1 MRTKGLLLVLSG
13 PSGAGKT
20 TLCRLLRKN
29 LGFSFSVSHTT
40 RPPRAGEVE
49 GQDYYFVD
57 RKTFEE
63 MIRRGAFLEW
73 AEVHGNLYGTSWEEV
88 NQKLSSGQD
97 LLLDIDVQG
106 ASQVRQKLGSQA
118 IFVFI
123 MPPSFE
129 ELERRLRGR
138 GTEEESTV
146 ALRLARAREEMNYAS
161 WFDYVVVNDKLEQAL
176 EDLRAIVRAE
186 KCRPFRISGGCLK

>member
-1 MRTKGLLLVLSG
+1 MLQAGLLLVISA

-20 TLCRLLRKN
+20 TLCRLLIERA
-29 LGFSFSVSHTT
+29 GFSFSVSHTT
-40 RPPRAGEVE
+40 RSPRSGEVE
-49 GQDYYFVD
+49 GRDYYFVD

-63 MIRRGAFLEW
+63 MIRKGEFLEW

-88 NQKLSSGQD
+88 NRRLSSGQD

-106 ASQVRQKLGSQA
+106 ASQVRKRLGSRA

-123 MPPSFE
+123 MPPSLE

-138 GTEEESTV
+138 GTEDEITV
-146 ALRLARAREEMNYAS
+146 ARRLARAREEMNYAS
-161 WFDYVVVNDKLEQAL
+161 WFDYVVVNDEVERAF
-176 EDLRAIVRAE
+176 EDLLAIVRAE
-186 KCRPFRISGGCLK
+186 RCRPFRIGY